1 MTPRAFM
8 ALLVVTA
15 VTVIAAMVTV
25 VLRDSGGGGGGGTVL
40 FPGFIN
46 ALDDARTIKVTR
58 TGGVVTLR
66 RKDKLWTVT
75 ETSGYPA
82 RMDKI
87 GEILN
92 GLAQLE
98 TIEAKTSV
106 AKRYGKLEVGE
117 PTAKG
122 TKSARVVVS
131 DAKGTTLADLIVGKI
146 KYSISGADGIYV
158 RRPGEER
165 AWLVRGKIEVPR
177 DRLGWVDQS
186 VMEIDLDRVR
196 SVVLRVPGNKPLT
209 LFKDKRSEQDFKI
222 KNMPKGTEIKDVFSV
237 EDIARIL
244 QSLTFADV
252 RRADQVKVDT
262 AAKPRAHYLTFD
274 GLMLDLWVTETDG
287 KTWLAAKAGAMKKP
301 APDDKVKKEIK
312 AINKR
317 FADWR
322 FALPDYELTGLKRT
336 LKELVK
342 AKKPKKPKKKA
353 KTKKDDQAAPA
364 EKSSK

>member
-1 MTPRAFM
+1 A
-8 ALLVVTA
+8 
-15 VTVIAAMVTV
+15 
-25 VLRDSGGGGGGGTVL
+25 S
-40 FPGFIN
+40 
-46 ALDDARTIKVTR
+46 
-58 TGGVVTLR
+58 GVVTVG
-66 RKDKLWTVT
+66 RKDKLWTVN
-75 ETSGYPA
+75 EASGYPA

-131 DAKGTTLADLIVGKI
+131 DAQGTTLADLIVGKI

-165 AWLVRGKIEVPR
+165 AWLVRGKLEVPQ

-196 SVVLRVPGNKPLT
+196 SVVLRVPGNKALT
-209 LFKDKRSEQDFKI
+209 LFKDKRSQQDFKI
-222 KNMPKGTEIKDVFSV
+222 KNMPKGTEIKDVFTV

-252 RRADQVKVDT
+252 RRADKVKIDM
-262 AAKPRAHYLTFD
+262 AALPRAHYLTFD
-274 GLMLDLWVTETDG
+274 GLQLDLWVAEADG
-287 KTWLAAKAGAMKKP
+287 KTWLAAKAAAMKKP
-301 APDDKVKKEIK
+301 APDAKVKKEIA
-312 AINKR
+312 AINAR

-322 FALPDYELTGLKRT
+322 FALPDYEFTSLKHT

-342 AKKPKKPKKKA
+342 PKKAKKPKGA
-353 KTKKDDQAAPA
+353 QAATPA
-364 EKSSK
+364 KKPGK

>member
-1 MTPRAFM
+1 MTLRAFL
-8 ALLVVTA
+8 ALLAVTT
-15 VTVIAAMVTV
+15 VTVIAAMATV
-25 VLRDSGGGGGGGTVL
+25 VLRDSGGGGGGGTVM

-58 TGGVVTLR
+58 SGGVVTVR

-98 TIEAKTSV
+98 TIEAKTAD

-117 PTAKG
+117 PTAKD
-122 TKSARVVVS
+122 TKSARVVIS

-146 KYSISGADGIYV
+146 KYSISGADGMYV

-165 AWLVRGKIEVPR
+165 TWLVRGNLEVPQ
-177 DRLGWVDQS
+177 DRIGWVDQS

-196 SVVLRVPGNKPLT
+196 SVVLRVPGNKPVR
-209 LFKDKRSEQDFKI
+209 LFKEKRSQQDFKI
-222 KNMPKGTEIKDVFSV
+222 KDMPKGTEIKDVFTV

-244 QSLTFADV
+244 QSLSFADV
-252 RRADQVKVDT
+252 RRADKIKIDLS
-262 AAKPRAHYLTFD
+262 AKPRAHYQTFD
-274 GLMLDLWVTETDG
+274 GLTLDLWVAETDG
-287 KTWLAAKAGAMKKP
+287 KTWLAAKAGPMKAP
-301 APDDKVKKEIK
+301 APDAKVKKEIA
-312 AINKR
+312 AINTR
-317 FADWR
+317 FATWR
-322 FALPDYELTGLKRT
+322 FALPDYELKSLKHT
-336 LKELVK
+336 LKDLVK
-342 AKKPKKPKKKA
+342 PKEAKKPKGA
-353 KTKKDDQAAPA
+353 KAAPA
-364 EKSSK
+364 KTPTK

>member
-1 MTPRAFM
+1 MTPRAFL
-8 ALLVVTA
+8 ALLVVTT
-15 VTVIAAMVTV
+15 VTVIAAIATV
-25 VLRDSGGGGGGGTVL
+25 ALRDSSGGGGGTVL

-46 ALDDARTIKVTR
+46 ALDDARVIKVTR
-58 TGGVVTLR
+58 TGGVVTIR

-87 GEILN
+87 SEILN

-106 AKRYGKLEVGE
+106 AKRYAKLEVGE

-122 TKSARVVVS
+122 TKSARVVIS
-131 DAKGTTLADLIVGKI
+131 DAKGDTLADLIVGKI

-165 AWLVRGKIEVPR
+165 AWLVRGKIEVPQ

-196 SVVLRVPGNKPLT
+196 LVVLRVPGNKPLT
-209 LFKDKRSEQDFKI
+209 LFKDKRSQQDFKI
-222 KNMPKGTEIKDVFSV
+222 KDMPKDTEIKDVFNV
-237 EDIARIL
+237 EDIARLL

-252 RRADQVKVDT
+252 RRADQVKVDMT
-262 AAKPRAHYLTFD
+262 AKPRAHYLTFD
-274 GLMLDLWVTETDG
+274 GLQLDLWVAEVDG

-301 APDDKVKKEIK
+301 APDDKVLKEIA
-312 AINKR
+312 AINSR
-317 FADWR
+317 FASWR
-322 FALPDYELTGLKRT
+322 FALPSYELTGLKRT
-336 LKELVK
+336 LKELVEPKK
-342 AKKPKKPKKKA
+342 AKK
-353 KTKKDDQAAPA
+353 KKDAPKGPQTAPA
-364 EKSSK
+364 EKPAK